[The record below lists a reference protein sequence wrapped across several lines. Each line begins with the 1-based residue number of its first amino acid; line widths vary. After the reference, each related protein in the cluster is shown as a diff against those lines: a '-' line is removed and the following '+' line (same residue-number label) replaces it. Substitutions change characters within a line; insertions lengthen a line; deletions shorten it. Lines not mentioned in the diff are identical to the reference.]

1 MPVLGMGVIM
11 ANDDGS
17 DEEEG
22 EEEKPLGWLLFECTI
37 NTKLLIHSGSA
48 SIQQTGH
55 GHDILIHATNIEEQD
70 GHMLETDTPESNR
83 YSVIV

>member
-1 MPVLGMGVIM
+1 MPVLGVGIIM

-17 DEEEG
+17 DGKEG

-37 NTKLLIHSGSA
+37 STKLLIHSGSA

-55 GHDILIHATNIEEQD
+55 GHGILIQATNIEEQD
-70 GHMLETDTPESNR
+70 GHVLETGTPESNR